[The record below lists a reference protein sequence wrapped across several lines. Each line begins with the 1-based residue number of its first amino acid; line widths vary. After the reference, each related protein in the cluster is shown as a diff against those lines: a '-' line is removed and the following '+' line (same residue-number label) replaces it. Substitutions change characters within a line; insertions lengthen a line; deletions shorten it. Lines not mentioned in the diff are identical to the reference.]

1 MGDLIHSMN
10 ERIKNIFFNIQNEF
24 GELAKQFVILNRST
38 DNEIIVHHRTIP
50 KCDIDYLL
58 KHIPANI
65 KYTVYTMNKYY
76 DIIKFGSE
84 KNNCFEILQE
94 HASNVFLS
102 KISSN
107 DFDSTNMYYNIE
119 CIRLFLLYEMEGF
132 DLFYSQFEDFIS
144 TFEDCISKETDT
156 YKLFTLIDGDNR
168 DTAFIENESFLGT
181 SILNKVKKDLQNNEL
196 LFGIDKIVNYD
207 IKLDKKECPY
217 VHVRGAYLEQIQY
230 IPSIDFTRTI
240 SNNYNE
246 VQKFYGLLAAKNVF
260 YEELSKC
267 LGTITPQMRD
277 SLKIIVNMLSK
288 NGEFV
293 GINKQG
299 LEKNNFSFLSLLSFE
314 SPMTVI
320 ETTLN
325 PKTDTLDSVS
335 SQLITGNF

>member
-1 MGDLIHSMN
+1 
-10 ERIKNIFFNIQNEF
+10 
-24 GELAKQFVILNRST
+24 
-38 DNEIIVHHRTIP
+38 
-50 KCDIDYLL
+50 
-58 KHIPANI
+58 
-65 KYTVYTMNKYY
+65 
-76 DIIKFGSE
+76 
-84 KNNCFEILQE
+84 
-94 HASNVFLS
+94 
-102 KISSN
+102 
-107 DFDSTNMYYNIE
+107 
-119 CIRLFLLYEMEGF
+119 
-132 DLFYSQFEDFIS
+132 
-144 TFEDCISKETDT
+144 
-156 YKLFTLIDGDNR
+156 LIDGDNR